1 MSRPTLL
8 PKGVEVRARLTLA
21 ATEILSAQ
29 ALAFLA
35 KLARKFEQRR
45 RELMTAR
52 ARRQAEFDAGK
63 LPDFLPQTKSIR
75 DAEWSV

>member
-1 MSRPTLL
+1 MSRSALL
-8 PKGVEVRARLTLA
+8 PEGVEIRGRLTPA
-21 ATEILSAQ
+21 ATEILCAP

-52 ARRQAEFDAGK
+52 ARRQSEFDAGK
-63 LPDFLPQTKSIR
+63 LPDFLPQT
-75 DAEWSV
+75 